1 MWRARDGV
9 ATDSSRT
16 TSPSGHAR
24 RLAWTVDP
32 VTDLDRSR
40 AELLAPRVVI
50 AAAVVTPAIHA
61 LALELG
67 RHALVVDVASADI
80 LREPP
85 VLATYLFT
93 FDAAIGT
100 ALAPRIVTWA
110 EAGDP
115 RPGLIGVVDDGG
127 GAEREALLVAG
138 FDDVVAGP
146 VSAREISA
154 RVRAVH
160 RRVHRRGPASS
171 RLRYGAF
178 TLDLDTHALWID
190 DAAIVLTSAEL
201 AVVRELIKARGR
213 PRSRA
218 ALLDAAWGDADLE
231 VSERA
236 VDNVILRLRRKLP
249 SPDLIETVRSVG
261 FRLAPET

>member
-1 MWRARDGV
+1 M
-9 ATDSSRT
+9 
-16 TSPSGHAR
+16 
-24 RLAWTVDP
+24 
-32 VTDLDRSR
+32 
-40 AELLAPRVVI
+40 I
-50 AAAVVTPAIHA
+50 AAAVVAPAIHA
-61 LALELG
+61 LAVELG
-67 RHALVVDVASADI
+67 RHSLVVEVATADI

-85 VLATYLFT
+85 IAATYLFA

-100 ALAPRIVTWA
+100 ALASRIVAWA
-110 EAGDP
+110 EAGVP

-127 GAEREALLVAG
+127 SSERESLLAAG

-160 RRVHRRGPASS
+160 RRVHWTAATPS

-178 TLDLDTHALWID
+178 TLDLETHALWID

-201 AVVRELIKARGR
+201 AVARELIKARGR
-213 PRSRA
+213 PLSRA
-218 ALLDAAWGDADLE
+218 ALLDAAWGDSDLE

-249 SPDLIETVRSVG
+249 RPDLVETVRSVG
-261 FRLAPET
+261 FRLAPEV